1 MKYARIENNI
11 VQEIIDFNP
20 QGRYTQKIVQQFIE
34 CPEST
39 KQNMIYENGEFKEN
53 VVVIDPIDTI
63 MNELAELD
71 KVITRQVEQ
80 MYEDAGITPSYQPM
94 VDAMTRKQELRLLL
108 RDYL

>member
-1 MKYARIENNI
+1 MKYARIENNT

-20 QGRYTQKIVQQFIE
+20 QGRFTQEIVSQFIE
-34 CPEST
+34 CPDDT

-53 VVVIDPIDTI
+53 VVVIDPTDAI
-63 MNELAELD
+63 MSELAELD

-94 VDAMTRKQELRLLL
+94 VDAITRKQELRLLL
-108 RDYL
+108 SE